1 MVKEIGIKLDGT
13 FQNIQGLATFYPQEY
28 FSPYDYIN
36 CYSKQ
41 TNNTF
46 VIHHYYKSWL
56 PYSTRAK
63 TGIKKILAKCIGGKN
78 IASIRNKLSR
88 EESV

>member
-1 MVKEIGIKLDGT
+1 M
-13 FQNIQGLATFYPQEY
+13 
-28 FSPYDYIN
+28 
-36 CYSKQ
+36 
-41 TNNTF
+41 
-46 VIHHYYKSWL
+46 IHHYYKSWL